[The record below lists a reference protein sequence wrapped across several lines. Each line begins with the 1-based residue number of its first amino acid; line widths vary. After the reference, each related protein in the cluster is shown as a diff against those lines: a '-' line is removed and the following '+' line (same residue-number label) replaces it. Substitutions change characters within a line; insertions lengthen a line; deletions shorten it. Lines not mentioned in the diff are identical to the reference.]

1 VADQADTI
9 TAPTS
14 LDVALVPRLC
24 QPIARIDACILG
36 LGSITIPSE
45 LKLHENFDCSHAGNP
60 LLPISASLVA
70 LIDMPHDG

>member
-14 LDVALVPRLC
+14 LDVALAPRLC

-45 LKLHENFDCSHAGNP
+45 LKLHENFDAAMLEIRCFPSP
-60 LLPISASLVA
+60 LPL
-70 LIDMPHDG
+70 